1 MIIFGTRTTN
11 PTAGQ
16 GLFNC
21 PRCGPQKPYTHR
33 KAKRWFTLYFI
44 PVIPLGTAG
53 EYIECE
59 ACAGTF
65 DMAAVH
71 HDPVAEQAETFERI
85 RRLAV
90 LAMLFAGRYQPP
102 NVAALR
108 AALGELTQDFVGEE
122 IIHQDVHFAQQ
133 AQAQLEPVF
142 AQQTQDLSG
151 EGKSLVLRILL
162 STLAPTRHVEAQDHQ
177 VIHRA
182 GSAMG
187 VPWDVVEQ
195 HVQAY
200 VAGQP

>member
-16 GLFNC
+16 GMFNC

-53 EYIECE
+53 EYVECE
-59 ACAGTF
+59 SCAGTF
-65 DMAAVH
+65 DMDALTY
-71 HDPVAEQAETFERI
+71 DPRAEQAEMFDRI

-90 LAMLFAGRYQPP
+90 LAMLFAGRYQPA

-108 AALGELTQDFVGEE
+108 TALQELTQDFVGEE
-122 IIHQDVHFAQQ
+122 VIHQDVQFAQQ

-142 AQQTQDLSG
+142 QSQTQDFSAD
-151 EGKSLVLRILL
+151 GKSILL
-162 STLAPTRHVEAQDHQ
+162 RVVLATVAPTRHVEPQDHQ

-182 GSAMG
+182 GAAMG
-187 VPWDVVEQ
+187 VPPDVVEQ
-195 HVQAY
+195 HIQAY
-200 VAGQP
+200 VAGQ